1 MTPAERW
8 VKKQAPVLRRSL
20 RTVLGDLP
28 PRAPLRAR
36 TERREERLG
45 FTIEQVSFGS
55 VAGIRVPALFL
66 SPHVDGTKP
75 AILYCHNHSHDY
87 AWGKG
92 EILEGKGRMPPIGPI
107 LARAGYCVLAIDA
120 WCFGERRADENA
132 TAKTFLLQGRT
143 LWGMMLA
150 DELAAL
156 DYLESRK
163 EVDRRRIGCFGFS
176 MGSTKAWWLAALDA
190 RIAAAVGAC
199 GLTTYRALIDA
210 GALNRHGIYFY
221 VPRILQVAEVYDI
234 VSLIAPRP
242 FLSLSGEEDGASP
255 AEGVREV
262 HRRAGRI
269 YDGMGKRKNLAS
281 RFFPAAHEFTDA
293 MLQETL
299 VWFQRHL
306 QPSPFLSPGRPLAG
320 RDVIRRAR

>member
-1 MTPAERW
+1 MTTKQRW
-8 VKKQAPVLRRSL
+8 TSQEAPRLRRALRSL
-20 RTVLGDLP
+20 LGEPLP
-28 PRAPLRAR
+28 PAPLRPQLH
-36 TERREERLG
+36 RREERLG
-45 FTIEQVSFGS
+45 FTIEQVSFVSGK
-55 VAGIRVPALFL
+55 GLRVPALFL
-66 SPHVDGTKP
+66 LPHVPGKKP
-75 AILYCHNHSHDY
+75 ALLYCHNHSHDY

-120 WCFGERRADENA
+120 WCFGERRADESA
-132 TAKTFLLQGRT
+132 TAKTFLLQGKT

-150 DELAAL
+150 DERAAL
-156 DYLESRK
+156 DYLEMRR
-163 EVDRRRIGCFGFS
+163 EVDPHRIGCFGFS

-190 RIAAAVGAC
+190 RIRAVVGAC
-199 GLTTYRALIDA
+199 GLTTYRALIEA

-221 VPRILQVAEVYDI
+221 VPRILQLAEVYDI

-255 AEGVREV
+255 LEGVREV
-262 HRRAGRI
+262 HRKSGQI
-269 YDGMGKRKNLAS
+269 YKLLGERRNLSA

-299 VWFQRHL
+299 SWFERHL
-306 QPSPFLSPGRPLAG
+306 RPLPFVAP
-320 RDVIRRAR
+320 